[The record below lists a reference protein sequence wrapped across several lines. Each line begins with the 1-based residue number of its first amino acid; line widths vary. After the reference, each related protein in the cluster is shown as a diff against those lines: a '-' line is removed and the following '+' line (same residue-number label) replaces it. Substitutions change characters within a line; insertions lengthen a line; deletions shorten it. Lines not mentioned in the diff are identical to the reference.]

1 MTQDQYHLTRF
12 VKAQEGVYE
21 TALAE
26 IKDGR
31 KRSHWMWFIFP
42 QIEGLG
48 QSPTSQYYAI
58 KSIDEARQYLA
69 HPLLGQRL
77 RECAQALLALKDRS
91 AEETFGFP
99 DVLKLKSCMT
109 LFAEVADEPGSVFS
123 QVLEKY
129 YHGERDEKTI
139 AYLQRMR

>member
-1 MTQDQYHLTRF
+1 
-12 VKAQEGVYE
+12 
-21 TALAE
+21 
-26 IKDGR
+26 
-31 KRSHWMWFIFP
+31 MWFIFP

>member
-26 IKDGR
+26 IKNGR

-42 QIEGLG
+42 QAEGLG

-91 AEETFGFP
+91 AEEIFGFP

-129 YHGERDEKTI
+129 YHGEQDEKTI